1 MRLALSV
8 LLLASL
14 AGAALPARA
23 DCYPE
28 SAQAALKAA
37 EGVHD
42 WPDLYKAFTRFGMC
56 EDGAAVTKA
65 FSTSVARL
73 LTEQWNTVG
82 KVNQLARAHPK
93 FGRFVLRH
101 IDQAMTPDQASTVSQ
116 NASERCPVGAQAFC
130 VSIIARIKDTTT
142 RS

>member
-8 LLLASL
+8 LLVTSLAS
-14 AGAALPARA
+14 AALPAWA

-28 SAQAALKAA
+28 SAQAAQTTADRVA
-37 EGVHD
+37 D
-42 WPDLYKAFTRFGMC
+42 WPDLYKAFTRFGIC

-73 LTEQWNTVG
+73 LADQWNAID
-82 KVNQLARAHPK
+82 KLNRLARAHPK
-93 FGRFVLRH
+93 FGKFVLRH
-101 IDQAMTPDQASTVSQ
+101 IDSTMTPDQVNTVSQ
-116 NASERCPVGAQAFC
+116 NASGRCPAGAQAFC
-130 VSIIARIKDTTT
+130 ASIITRTKDATT

>member
-1 MRLALSV
+1 VRLTLSI

-14 AGAALPARA
+14 AGAARA

-28 SAQAALKAA
+28 SAQAAQTTA
-37 EGVHD
+37 GRVQD

-73 LTEQWNTVG
+73 LAEQWNTVG
-82 KVNQLARAHPK
+82 KVNQLAKAHPK
-93 FGRFVLRH
+93 FGKFVLRH
-101 IDQAMTPDQASTVSQ
+101 IDQAMTADQADTVAQ
-116 NASERCPVGAQAFC
+116 NASDHCPTGAQAFC
-130 VSIIARIKDTTT
+130 ASIISRTKDTTT